1 MSDGAPSRRE
11 RTRARR
17 TSLAGRLA
25 LFAALHAALAVLV
38 TAALAALTGLAWL
51 GALLGLAAAVVAAA
65 FSSGR
70 ALGAA
75 GATMAA
81 LADGIRSF
89 RDGEFSL
96 RLAVTRHDELGDLVA
111 LYNEL
116 GDALRSERHDLY
128 QRELMLETVLQG
140 APMAI
145 VLTGPTGRVAYANR
159 AARHLVGGGARL
171 EGHDFQEVLARAPDE
186 MRSVLA
192 SAADALFTVSEAGGE
207 ETYHVARRAFELHT
221 RHHTLYVIERLT
233 PELRRREVEVWKK
246 AIRVMNHEMNNSLAP
261 IRSLVRSARLAL
273 ARPQHAHHLEGIFD
287 TVEERATYL
296 SEFLE
301 GYARFARLPSPQKR
315 PVDWREF
322 LDGLRPLASFR
333 VQDPLPERPG
343 HFDPTQMQQVL
354 INLVKNAR
362 EAGSAEDEVVV
373 AVEGAA
379 DGGVALMVMD
389 RGRGMEED
397 VMRRALLPF
406 YSSKPSGT
414 GLGLPLCQEIVEA
427 HGGRLR
433 LQARAG
439 GGLTV
444 TCVLPR

>member
-1 MSDGAPSRRE
+1 MSGAPPSPRP
-11 RTRARR
+11 RR

-25 LFAALHAALAVLV
+25 LFAVLHAAVALAVASLV
-38 TAALAALTGLAWL
+38 DALSGRAWL
-51 GALLGLAAAVVAAA
+51 GALAGLATAVLSASA
-65 FSSGR
+65 FSGR

-75 GATMAA
+75 QRTMAA
-81 LADGIRSF
+81 LSDGIRSF

-96 RLAVTRHDELGDLVA
+96 RLAASRRDELGDLIS

-116 GDALRSERHDLY
+116 GDALRAERHDLY

-159 AARHLVGGGARL
+159 SACHLLHGGRRL
-171 EGHDFQEVLARAPDE
+171 EGHELQQVLAPAPEAMRA
-186 MRSVLA
+186 VLA
-192 SAADALFTVSEAGGE
+192 GAEDALFTVPADGGE
-207 ETYHVARRAFELHT
+207 ETYHVARRAFDLHT
-221 RHHTLYVIERLT
+221 RRHTLYVIERLT

-273 ARPQHAHHLEGIFD
+273 QRPQHAHHLEGIFD

-301 GYARFARLPSPQKR
+301 GYARFARLPHPQKR
-315 PVDWREF
+315 AVEWREF
-322 LDGLRPLASFR
+322 LEGLRHLASFR
-333 VQDPLPERPG
+333 VEEPLPERPG
-343 HFDPTQMQQVL
+343 QFDPAQMQQVV
-354 INLVKNAR
+354 INLVKNAH
-362 EAGSAEDEVVV
+362 EAGSAEVEVSVQ
-373 AVEGAA
+373 EAA
-379 DGGVALMVMD
+379 DGGAVLVVAD
-389 RGRGMEED
+389 RGRGMDED

-433 LQARAG
+433 LQGRPG

-444 TCVLPR
+444 TCVLPG

>member
-1 MSDGAPSRRE
+1 MTDR
-11 RTRARR
+11 RR

-25 LFAALHAALAVLV
+25 LFAGLHGLLAAAVGAG
-38 TAALAALTGLAWL
+38 TAALTSSPALAFAAA
-51 GALLGLAAAVVAAA
+51 AAAAVVAAILT
-65 FSSGR
+65 SGR

-75 GATMAA
+75 QRTMGA

-96 RLAVTRHDELGDLVA
+96 RLANPRVDELGDLVG
-111 LYNEL
+111 LYNEM
-116 GDALRSERHDLY
+116 GDALRGERHDLY

-145 VLTGPTGRVAYANR
+145 LLTGPTGRVAYSNR
-159 AARHLVGGGARL
+159 SARHLLGQGRRL
-171 EGHDFQEVLARAPDE
+171 EGLEFDTVLGQAPAEMREVLGKSE
-186 MRSVLA
+186 
-192 SAADALFTVSEAGGE
+192 DALFTVNDQGGE
-207 ETYHVARRAFELHT
+207 ETYHVSRRSFDLHT
-221 RHHTLYVIERLT
+221 RRHTLYVIERLT

-261 IRSLVRSARLAL
+261 IRSLVRSARTAIE
-273 ARPQHAHHLEGIFD
+273 RPEHAHHLEGIFD
-287 TVEERATYL
+287 TIEERATYL

-301 GYARFARLPSPQKR
+301 GYARFARLPRPQKR
-315 PVDWREF
+315 KVDWREF
-322 LDGLRPLASFR
+322 LEGMRHLAAFR
-333 VQDPLPERPG
+333 VQQPLPERPG
-343 HFDPTQMQQVL
+343 VFDPSQMQQVL

-362 EAGSAEDEVVV
+362 EAGSPEDEVVV
-373 AVEGAA
+373 AVEGSPDGAA
-379 DGGVALMVMD
+379 ALVVMD
-389 RGRGMEED
+389 RGRGMTED

-427 HGGRLR
+427 HGGRVR
-433 LQARAG
+433 LQARPG

-444 TCVLPR
+444 TCLLPS

>member
-1 MSDGAPSRRE
+1 MTGEPRE
-11 RTRARR
+11 PPHPRR
-17 TSLAGRLA
+17 TSLAGRLV
-25 LFAALHAALAVLV
+25 LFATLHGA
-38 TAALAALTGLAWL
+38 L
-51 GALLGLAAAVVAAA
+51 GALLCALVAVLTGRPWIGFLCGLAGALVSATLFA
-65 FSSGR
+65 GG

-75 GATMAA
+75 HRTMLA

-89 RDGEFSL
+89 RDGEFSM
-96 RLAVTRHDELGDLVA
+96 RLAVIRDDELGDLLR

-116 GDALRSERHDLY
+116 GDVLRAERHDLY

-145 VLTGPTGRVAYANR
+145 VLTGPTGRVAYGNR
-159 AARHLVGGGARL
+159 AARQLLGGGLRL
-171 EGHDFQEVLARAPDE
+171 EGHDFQEILARAPGE
-186 MRSVLA
+186 MRTVLA
-192 SAADALFTVSEAGGE
+192 ASEDALFTVADVSGE
-207 ETYHVARRAFELHT
+207 ETYHVSRRAFDLHM

-273 ARPQHAHHLEGIFD
+273 ERPEHAHHLEGIFD

-301 GYARFARLPSPQKR
+301 GYARFARLPHPQKKS
-315 PVDWREF
+315 VDWREF
-322 LDGLRPLASFR
+322 LAGLRHLAAFR
-333 VQDPLPERPG
+333 VQEPLPERPG
-343 HFDPTQMQQVL
+343 QFDPSQMQQVL

-362 EAGSAEDEVVV
+362 EAGSPEDEIVVG
-373 AVEGAA
+373 VEGAT
-379 DGGVALMVMD
+379 DGAASLVVMD

-433 LQARAG
+433 LQARPG
-439 GGLTV
+439 GGLAV
-444 TCVLPR
+444 TCVLPG

>member
-1 MSDGAPSRRE
+1 MPR
-11 RTRARR
+11 RR

-25 LFAALHAALAVLV
+25 FHAALH
-38 TAALAALTGLAWL
+38 
-51 GALLGLAAAVVAAA
+51 GALAAAVAAA
-65 FSSGR
+65 VTALTARPALGFACALGVAVLVAVLTSGR

-75 GATMAA
+75 QRTMLA

-96 RLAVTRHDELGDLVA
+96 RLANRRGDELGDLVG
-111 LYNEL
+111 LYNEM

-145 VLTGPTGRVAYANR
+145 LLTGPSGRVAYSNR
-159 AARHLVGGGARL
+159 SARHLLGQGRRL
-171 EGHDFQEVLARAPDE
+171 EGHDFQEVLAQTPAE
-186 MRSVLA
+186 MRDVLA
-192 SAADALFTVSEAGGE
+192 AAEDALFTVSDASGSE
-207 ETYHVARRAFELHT
+207 ETYHVSRRSFDVHT
-221 RHHTLYVIERLT
+221 RRHTLYVIERLT

-261 IRSLVRSARLAL
+261 IRSLVRSARVATG
-273 ARPQHAHHLEGIFD
+273 RPEHAHHLEGIFD
-287 TVEERATYL
+287 TIEERATYL

-301 GYARFARLPSPQKR
+301 GYARFARLPRPQKR

-322 LDGLRPLASFR
+322 LDGMRHLAAFR
-333 VQDPLPERPG
+333 VLEPLPDRPG
-343 HFDPTQMQQVL
+343 LFDPSQMQQVL

-362 EAGSAEDEVVV
+362 EAGSPEDDIVVG
-373 AVEGAA
+373 VEGAT
-379 DGGVALMVMD
+379 DGATALVVVD
-389 RGRGMEED
+389 RGRGMDEE

-433 LQARAG
+433 LQARPG
-439 GGLTV
+439 GGLAV
-444 TCVLPR
+444 TCVLPG

>member
-1 MSDGAPSRRE
+1 MTAR
-11 RTRARR
+11 RR

-25 LFAALHAALAVLV
+25 LYAALHGL
-38 TAALAALTGLAWL
+38 LAAAIGAAVVALTARP
-51 GALLGLAAAVVAAA
+51 LLGLAAGAAA
-65 FSSGR
+65 AVLAATLTSGR

-75 GATMAA
+75 QRTMAA

-96 RLAVTRHDELGDLVA
+96 RLANPRGDELGDLVG
-111 LYNEL
+111 LYNEM
-116 GDALRSERHDLY
+116 GDALRGERHDLY

-145 VLTGPTGRVAYANR
+145 VLIGPTDRVAYSNR
-159 AARHLVGGGARL
+159 SARHLLGRGLRL
-171 EGHDFQEVLARAPDE
+171 EGHDFQEVLAQTPVE
-186 MRSVLA
+186 MRDVLS
-192 SAADALFTVSEAGGE
+192 SAEDALFTVSDPSGAE
-207 ETYHVARRAFELHT
+207 ETYHVSRRSFDLHT
-221 RHHTLYVIERLT
+221 RRHLLYVIERLT

-261 IRSLVRSARLAL
+261 IRSLVRSARMAT
-273 ARPQHAHHLEGIFD
+273 ARPEHAHHLEGIFD
-287 TVEERATYL
+287 TIEERATYL

-301 GYARFARLPSPQKR
+301 GYARFARLPRPQKR

-322 LDGLRPLASFR
+322 LQGLRHLAAFH
-333 VQDPLPERPG
+333 VQEPLPEGPG
-343 HFDPTQMQQVL
+343 QFDPLQMQQVL
-354 INLVKNAR
+354 INLIKNAR
-362 EAGSAEDEVVV
+362 EAGSPESDILV
-373 AVEGAA
+373 AVEGGPDGAA
-379 DGGVALMVMD
+379 ALVVMD

-433 LQARAG
+433 LQARPG

-444 TCVLPR
+444 TCLLPG

>member
-1 MSDGAPSRRE
+1 MTDR
-11 RTRARR
+11 RR

-25 LFAALHAALAVLV
+25 LYAALHGV
-38 TAALAALTGLAWL
+38 
-51 GALLGLAAAVVAAA
+51 LAAAVAAA
-65 FSSGR
+65 VTAFTSSPALGLACALVVAVLAATLSSGR

-75 GATMAA
+75 QRTMLA

-89 RDGEFSL
+89 RDGEFSM
-96 RLAVTRHDELGDLVA
+96 RLANRRGDELGDLVG
-111 LYNEL
+111 LYNEM
-116 GDALRSERHDLY
+116 GDALRTERHTLY

-145 VLTGPTGRVAYANR
+145 LLTGPTGRVAYSNR
-159 AARHLVGGGARL
+159 SARHLLGQGRRL
-171 EGHDFQEVLARAPDE
+171 EGHDFQEVLAHTPAEVRD
-186 MRSVLA
+186 VLA
-192 SAADALFTVSEAGGE
+192 AAEDALFSVADPGAGE
-207 ETYHVARRAFELHT
+207 ETYHVSRRSFDLHT
-221 RHHTLYVIERLT
+221 RRHTLVVIERLT

-261 IRSLVRSARLAL
+261 IRSLVRSARVAIG
-273 ARPQHAHHLEGIFD
+273 RPEHAHHLEGIFD
-287 TVEERATYL
+287 TIEERATYL

-301 GYARFARLPSPQKR
+301 GYARFARLPRPQKQ

-322 LDGLRPLASFR
+322 LDGMRHLAAFR
-333 VQDPLPERPG
+333 VQEPLPDRRG
-343 HFDPTQMQQVL
+343 LFDPSQMQQVL

-362 EAGSAEDEVVV
+362 EAGSPEEEIVVG
-373 AVEGAA
+373 VEGAA
-379 DGGVALMVMD
+379 DGATALLVMD
-389 RGRGMEED
+389 RGRGMDED

-439 GGLTV
+439 GGLAV
-444 TCVLPR
+444 TCVLPG